1 MFCHGFRRISAAL
14 SHPGFGAGV
23 LCLSTHVLARRR
35 NFTACEP
42 GIRRDRGF
50 SSDGPARRILI
61 DTDPGVDDALAILL
75 ASGSP
80 ELKLE
85 GLSIAFGNG
94 KDIAALGSNAKMLL
108 RLVGLT
114 ETPVA
119 LGAQPDLHDGEA
131 GAMVSREGMK
141 KALVH
146 GEDHMGNVSAKYG
159 KDASDRTGFHEL
171 AAPEFIYE
179 MCKCSLNCSPR
190 EITLVCIGPLH
201 NLAAALDSHPD
212 LPQLLRE
219 VVIMG
224 GAFGERR
231 GNRTP
236 SAEANFF
243 DGPEAAQAVLT
254 AGFERLVLAGLDI
267 THQTDMLVLRK
278 ECLESGSAL
287 SQFVWELCENFI
299 NVYHAALPVRS
310 AIIAVMM
317 ASVYLLRPDL
327 FESQKVRVEVET
339 RGEITRGMSIADW
352 KGQWGKDFVV
362 RLSGALR
369 ELSESGKE
377 GEPTVRKHAQG
388 LHESCRRFQ
397 LLARSVPEEVS
408 RWKDGDFASAVEDL
422 QEQDS
427 RLMEELQ
434 RVAGEAE
441 ELRKKSEEAV
451 WEVSGR
457 LIGSEDDLERDDP
470 RPEEEA
476 STVPSA
482 ASVRPKLQDL
492 AQHRS
497 RRFAEELEF
506 VQCLANP
513 SYVMWLASQG
523 FLGDTGFA
531 HFLDYLCYWRRPQY
545 VRYITYPASLAMLD
559 LLRDPAVRGR
569 LQRKDAESFLS
580 SNLLH
585 AWGKV
590 KEVRL
595 GPEADLAG
603 TEAVEDPII
612 DEAAPKSPTGDSS
625 ITAGIFS
632 NAGAT
637 GPDKGQAKAW
647 LKRRLQKQAEG
658 TRARTLSEEAESV
671 ARPLLLP
678 VCGGS
683 AEKLEQVVKKRKQTW
698 QDPSD
703 GAKGDLAEV
712 SRRPPLDPVPSKA
725 ISGLCLG
732 RWGADCGGCP
742 RRWTRK
748 LLGTRIR
755 ADQAVSE
762 DGGGCS
768 HEQQQALGSLR
779 SQSVVDVAF
788 WGAGEIQHLGVPHSA
803 RLHPVLQVTG
813 VNEEDQISTCL
824 KVAAEAE
831 CSRVKM
837 AFQHMCPYFAALK
850 PGSLVLE
857 VGSRSGDVTVMFAE
871 RFPELLRWLLDFGH
885 FGYDVTPGTIDVPES
900 ELYIQPTEGTGDTS
914 PGLFMLLQVGTP
926 HNGEERPATTK
937 EDQEASENVPRSRVL
952 PPKFLDGGKKGW
964 RTKLGQEI
972 HCIFCV
978 NVLHYV
984 SPSGLENFMQGC
996 SDHLPVG
1003 GMLLVSG
1010 PFFNNGEAAETLLV
1024 YDAALRAFA
1033 DGPERMVGIFA
1044 ARLTVLSQLF
1054 VKHKHKM
1061 ASFENLEGM
1070 FQWKSSQIRLLIL
1083 EI

>member
-14 SHPGFGAGV
+14 SHPGFGAGARAFVFHGRIVVEV

-42 GIRRDRGF
+42 GIRRDRG
-50 SSDGPARRILI
+50 
-61 DTDPGVDDALAILL
+61 VDDALAILL

-85 GLSIAFGNG
+85 
-94 KDIAALGSNAKMLL
+94 GSNAKMLL

-369 ELSESGKE
+369 ELSESGK
-377 GEPTVRKHAQG
+377 
-388 LHESCRRFQ
+388 
-397 LLARSVPEEVS
+397 VS

-470 RPEEEA
+470 RILP
-476 STVPSA
+476 STGRAVSQKNWSLSNAWQIP
-482 ASVRPKLQDL
+482 VT
-492 AQHRS
+492 
-497 RRFAEELEF
+497 
-506 VQCLANP
+506 
-513 SYVMWLASQG
+513 MWLASQG

-531 HFLDYLCYWRRPQY
+531 HFLDYLSSPLSSCMFVLQGI
-545 VRYITYPASLAMLD
+545 VGIEQSGEALAFGESYSYD
-559 LLRDPAVRGR
+559 QTAKVRGR

-612 DEAAPKSPTGDSS
+612 DEAAPKSELLRSH
-625 ITAGIFS
+625 
-632 NAGAT
+632 
-637 GPDKGQAKAW
+637 
-647 LKRRLQKQAEG
+647 RRLFHHGWYLLE
-658 TRARTLSEEAESV
+658 RRSV
-671 ARPLLLP
+671 DDLRLIRCHQRPSLGFVLDD
-678 VCGGS
+678 GG
-683 AEKLEQVVKKRKQTW
+683 RI
-698 QDPSD
+698 
-703 GAKGDLAEV
+703 AEV
-712 SRRPPLDPVPSKA
+712 AP
-725 ISGLCLG
+725 
-732 RWGADCGGCP
+732 
-742 RRWTRK
+742 
-748 LLGTRIR
+748 
-755 ADQAVSE
+755 
-762 DGGGCS
+762 GGGPAS
-768 HEQQQALGSLR
+768 FSARGSVPTRQSRKTVVAAATSSSR
-779 SQSVVDVAF
+779 SSSKGKSNSKSR
-788 WGAGEIQHLGVPHSA
+788 GAGEIQHLGVPHSA

-914 PGLFMLLQVGTP
+914 PGLFMLLQERLTMVRKDLQPRKRTKRPPRTCLEAEFFRGVL
-926 HNGEERPATTK
+926 ERPRLAGV
-937 EDQEASENVPRSRVL
+937 ELFDFA
-952 PPKFLDGGKKGW
+952 PKFLDGGKKGW

-1003 GMLLVSG
+1003 GGRSWKIVEVFRNYGSSNPEREHRSSRDL
-1010 PFFNNGEAAETLLV
+1010 EAAETLLV